1 MNKFIIALISISIA
15 ATSSCSF
22 IKNGKIDTVKAE
34 KAAEQKPKRER
45 PAIKKPTVGDKVVA
59 RWAPQRWAEGRVDG
73 INESRSEAMPIPARA
88 TSRYRTSSR
97 CLKPATL
104 LRWRRVTTHS

>member
-59 RWAPQRWAEGRVDG
+59 RWAPQRWAEGRVD
-73 INESRSEAMPIPARA
+73 APAA
-88 TSRYRTSSR
+88 
-97 CLKPATL
+97 A
-104 LRWRRVTTHS
+104 RVHGAAGDAWVGEPGVR